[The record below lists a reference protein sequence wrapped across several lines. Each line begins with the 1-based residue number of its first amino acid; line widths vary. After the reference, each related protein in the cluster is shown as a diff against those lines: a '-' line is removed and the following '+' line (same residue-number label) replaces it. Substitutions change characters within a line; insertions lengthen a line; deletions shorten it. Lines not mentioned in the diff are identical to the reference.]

1 MDIDDIE
8 NGSVKAKMPYKVKKL
23 LATTMMN
30 KKIRPTTITAAI
42 PPTYINTTTLHH
54 SFLSIGGLSQRNVLN
69 PSKYR

>member
-1 MDIDDIE
+1 MGFDDIE

-42 PPTYINTTTLHH
+42 PTYINTTTLHH
-54 SFLSIGGLSQRNVLN
+54 SFLSIDDLSQRNVLN